1 MEYNPFWFGR
11 GTAAAALHLYIDD
24 SRLGLNGRWKTEE
37 REKKINTHVHV
48 TGAEPG
54 VCIIDRKERE
64 LEEKRPIRMMMN

>member
-1 MEYNPFWFGR
+1 MEYNPFLFGR

-37 REKKINTHVHV
+37 REKKSIPMYV

-64 LEEKRPIRMMMN
+64 S